1 MRAVLLAAG
10 LGTRLRPLTD
20 TTPKCLVPIHGQ
32 PLLAY
37 WLDALF
43 ADGQIDR
50 VLINTHHLAEQVQA
64 FVTTSPW
71 RDHIDLVH
79 EPQLLGTGGTLLANR
94 AWFGNEAFLVI
105 HADNLTDASIGS
117 LIQAHLTEGSDV
129 LMTLLAFRTA
139 TPQQCGIVELDSR
152 SRVTGFYEKVEH
164 PPGNLANGAVYVF
177 SPQLLKQMV
186 AKGRSELDI
195 STEVIPDLLPHV
207 FALEHQGFFM
217 DIGNPA
223 ALAEA
228 ELTFPRLA
236 NLDLRGV

>member
-20 TTPKCLVPIHGQ
+20 TTPKCLVPIHGV

-37 WLDALF
+37 WLEALF
-43 ADGQIDR
+43 AESHIDR

-64 FVTTSPW
+64 FLATSRW
-71 RDHIDLVH
+71 RDQVDLVH
-79 EPQLLGTGGTLLANR
+79 EPQLRGSGGTLLANR
-94 AWFGNEAFLVI
+94 AWFGNEPFLVI
-105 HADNLTDASIGS
+105 HADNLTDASIGA
-117 LIQAHLTEGSDV
+117 LIEAHLAAGSDV

-139 TPQQCGIVELDSR
+139 TPHQCGIVQLDSR

-177 SPQLLKQMV
+177 SSQLLKQMV
-186 AKGRSELDI
+186 AEGRSKLDI
-195 STEVIPDLLPHV
+195 STEVIPNLLPHV

-217 DIGNPA
+217 DIGSPA

-228 ELTFPRLA
+228 QLTFPRPG

>member
-20 TTPKCLVPIHGQ
+20 KTPKCLVPIHGV

-37 WLDALF
+37 WLKALF
-43 ADGQIDR
+43 ADGLIDR

-64 FVTTSPW
+64 FVAKSLW
-71 RDHIDLVH
+71 RDQIDLVH
-79 EPQLLGTGGTLLANR
+79 EPHLLGTGGTLLANR
-94 AWFGNEAFLVI
+94 DWFGNEAFVVI

-117 LIQAHLTEGSDV
+117 LIEAHQSAGADV
-129 LMTLLAFRTA
+129 LMTMLAFRTA
-139 TPQQCGIVELDSR
+139 TPQLCGIVELDSR
-152 SRVTGFYEKVEH
+152 SRVTSFYEKVDH

-177 SPQLLKQMV
+177 SPQLLKKMV

-207 FALEHQGFFM
+207 FAFEHQGFFM
-217 DIGNPA
+217 DIGSPT

-228 ELTFPRLA
+228 QLTFPRPSH
-236 NLDLRGV
+236 LDRRPH

>member
-1 MRAVLLAAG
+1 MRAILLAAG

-43 ADGQIDR
+43 AVGQIER
-50 VLINTHHLAEQVQA
+50 VLINTHYLAEQVEA
-64 FVTTSPW
+64 FVSSSPW
-71 RDHIDLVH
+71 RDHIDLVR

-117 LIQAHLTEGSDV
+117 LIDFHLVAGTDV

-139 TPQQCGIVELDSR
+139 TPQECGIIELDGR

-177 SPQLLKQMV
+177 SSKVLEHMA
-186 AKGRSELDI
+186 AKGRSALDL
-195 STEVIPDLLPHV
+195 STEVIPDLLPHI
-207 FALEHQGFFM
+207 FALEHTGFFM
-217 DIGNPA
+217 DIGSPA
-223 ALAEA
+223 SLEQAQ
-228 ELTFPRLA
+228 LTFPRPT
-236 NLDLRGV
+236 NLDLRSH